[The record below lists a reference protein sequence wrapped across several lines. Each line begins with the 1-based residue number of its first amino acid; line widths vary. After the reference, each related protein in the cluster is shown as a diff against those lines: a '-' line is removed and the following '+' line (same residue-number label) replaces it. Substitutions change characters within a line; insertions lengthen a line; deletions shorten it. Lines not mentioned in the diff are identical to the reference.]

1 MSVWMARTILS
12 SYILYISSVFLRRLW
27 AFLSVWSCQP
37 DRASMLSYH
46 VRSCHAFLLVCLS
59 CVCVCV
65 CVRVRVCV
73 CVCVS
78 SPLSLP
84 LCHPDCVS
92 FSHPLSHSN
101 NLSLSPSF
109 SSLSLSLSFS
119 LSLLIFSS

>member
-46 VRSCHAFLLVCLS
+46 VRSCHAFLLVCV

-65 CVRVRVCV
+65 CVFVCVCLCVCV
-73 CVCVS
+73 CVCGGVGVRV
-78 SPLSLP
+78 
-84 LCHPDCVS
+84 CGCVCCS
-92 FSHPLSHSN
+92 VRVCMGALGGASGLRVTGPFQPQLH
-101 NLSLSPSF
+101 
-109 SSLSLSLSFS
+109 
-119 LSLLIFSS
+119 